1 MEGGSGVETRASVGT
16 NGRRGETQKG
26 KKETTSRVSVCLR
39 APRVSRG
46 GQPPPRPLTPHP
58 CRAAPPRSD
67 EQAAEKEEVGGKRRR
82 IRGIFF
88 SFLLKNVFFAST
100 SCHCAIAAIARGC
113 DRHRG
118 VAVFEGGM
126 RVGCAQ
132 DLCCVCMPHMCTGW
146 GKGEREKFAEE
157 ASSGGLGLCRDVVKV
172 CMKGSFQDSLSS
184 FTFAFKDAF
193 LGVG

>member
-1 MEGGSGVETRASVGT
+1 MEGGSGVETRESVGT
-16 NGRRGETQKG
+16 NGRRGETKKR

-67 EQAAEKEEVGGKRRR
+67 EQAAEKEEVGGKEVEEK
-82 IRGIFF
+82 GDFF
-88 SFLLKNVFFAST
+88 QCFF
-100 SCHCAIAAIARGC
+100 C
-113 DRHRG
+113 RG
-118 VAVFEGGM
+118 VAVFGGGM

-132 DLCCVCMPHMCTGW
+132 ELCCVCMPHMYTGW

-157 ASSGGLGLCRDVVKV
+157 ASSGGFGLWRDVVNA
-172 CMKGSFQDSLSS
+172 CIKGSFQDSLSS